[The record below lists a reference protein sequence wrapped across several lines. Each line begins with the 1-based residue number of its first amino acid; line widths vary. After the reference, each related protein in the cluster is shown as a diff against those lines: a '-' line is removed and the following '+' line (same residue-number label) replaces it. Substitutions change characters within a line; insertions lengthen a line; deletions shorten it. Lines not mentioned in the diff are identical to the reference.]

1 MNLARIFWSLLAGAS
16 LTLTGCKGGERSA
29 TDDAAAPKPPVQE
42 AVAEGVF
49 EVAAEKAG
57 ASDAAQE
64 PDAKDAA
71 VEEAEAFIPT
81 TMYGP
86 PSL

>member
-16 LTLTGCKGGERSA
+16 LTLPGCKGGERSA
-29 TDDAAAPKPPVQE
+29 TDDTVTPKTPVQE
-42 AVAEGVF
+42 AAAEGVF
-49 EVAAEKAG
+49 EIAAEKAG

-64 PDAKDAA
+64 PDATDAA
-71 VEEAEAFIPT
+71 VYEFKALNK
-81 TMYGP
+81 MYGP